1 MKKILQSSK
10 APKAIGPYSPAI
22 EVEGFKKII
31 FLSGQ
36 IPLDPET
43 GEMVGENIKEQARR
57 VILNIEA
64 LLEEGGLT
72 LDNVVKNTVYLT
84 NLQDFADFN
93 EVYKEFFKEIYPART
108 TIEVKGLPRGS
119 LIEIES
125 IAVEF

>member
-72 LDNVVKNTVYLT
+72 LDNVVKNSVYLT

>member
-43 GEMVGENIKEQARR
+43 GELIGTNIKEQARR
-57 VILNIEA
+57 VLLNIVA
-64 LLEEGGLT
+64 LLGESNLS
-72 LDNVVKNTVYLT
+72 LDNVVKNTVFLT
-84 NLQDFADFN
+84 NLQDFSDFN
-93 EVYKEFFKEIYPART
+93 EVYKDFFKDIYPART
-108 TIEVKGLPRGS
+108 TIEVKGLPRGA

-125 IAVEF
+125 IAVEY

>member
-1 MKKILQSSK
+1 MKKLLKSSK

-43 GEMVGENIKEQARR
+43 GEMVGVDIKEQAKR
-57 VILNIEA
+57 VLLNIQA
-64 LLEEGGLT
+64 LLEEINLS
-72 LDNVVKNTVYLT
+72 LENVVKNTVFLT
-84 NLQDFADFN
+84 NLQDFSDFN

>member
-22 EVEGFKKII
+22 EVEGFKKIV

-43 GEMVGENIKEQARR
+43 GELVSTNIKEQAIR
-57 VILNIEA
+57 VLLNIKA
-64 LLEEGGLT
+64 LLEEGGLL
-72 LDNVVKNTVYLT
+72 LDNIVKNTVFLT
-84 NLQDFADFN
+84 NLQDFSDFN

-125 IAVEF
+125 IAVE

>member
-1 MKKILQSSK
+1 MRKILKSSK

-22 EVEGFKKII
+22 MVQGFKKII
-31 FLSGQ
+31 FFSGQ

-43 GEMVGENIKEQARR
+43 GELVGANIKEQARR
-57 VILNIEA
+57 VLLNIIA
-64 LLEEGGLT
+64 LLEESNLT
-72 LDNVVKNTVYLT
+72 LENVVKNTVFLT
-84 NLQDFADFN
+84 NLHDFSDFN
-93 EVYKEFFKEIYPART
+93 EVYKEFFKEVYPART

>member
-43 GEMVGENIKEQARR
+43 GELIGTNIKEQARR
-57 VILNIEA
+57 VLLNIVA
-64 LLEEGGLT
+64 LLGESNLS
-72 LDNVVKNTVYLT
+72 LDNVVKNTVFLT
-84 NLQDFADFN
+84 NLQDFSDFN
-93 EVYKEFFKEIYPART
+93 EVYKDFFKEIYPART
-108 TIEVKGLPRGS
+108 TIEVKGLPRGA

-125 IAVEF
+125 IAVEY